1 MFIAVDKFTKW
12 VKVKHA
18 ASITVAKAVEFVTE
32 IMYRFGKLSPII
44 TDNET

>member
-18 ASITVAKAVEFVTE
+18 AYITVAKAVEFVTE
-32 IMYRFGKLSPII
+32 IMHRFGKLSPII
-44 TDNET
+44 TDNGT